1 VLVFGDS
8 AERVAPLAKLAS
20 IETLTG
26 CCGRDEMPAHADLV
40 SALVAGSELA
50 QGIIDAEF
58 AAAGVETDTPA
69 RRGVTRLLMALA
81 GALHWSW
88 GGRQGSAPGGELAA
102 AIAGLHS
109 MELPPVVSCK
119 TAEGFAFYAV
129 YPEGYL
135 EAATHAAGSGAW
147 RVIGIRS
154 IGAGLAALVAV
165 ALGAPPPILVRPL
178 GQISQRRLA
187 LGPAVADALLAGG
200 ADRFAIVDEGP
211 GLSGG
216 SFGCVADW
224 LERNGVARRR
234 ICFFPSHPG
243 DLGAMASEP
252 HRARWR
258 TAMRHVVTFDQLA
271 LRTDGP
277 RLPDWV
283 RGLTGPALRPLD
295 DLSAGRWRAHRFAD
309 ERDWPAANVV
319 QERRKYLLQA
329 PAGLFLLKFA
339 GLGRHGTRKLRRAE
353 ALSQAGFTPPLAG
366 LRNGFLAERW
376 LAAAAPGDPAAIDRE
391 RLIARLAAYLGFRAR
406 TFPAADGR
414 GATLEMLAAMLG
426 DTASY
431 LLAPEQAAA
440 LRDHALHAPALAP
453 KVRRV
458 ATDNRMHAWEWLL
471 LPDGRLLKT
480 DALDH
485 CESHDLIG
493 CQDIAWD
500 IAGAAVEFDL
510 SDDETRELARR
521 VGHACGCAP
530 CPALL
535 EFLAPCYLAFQC
547 DWSVIAARAAGNRA
561 DEVARLERQ
570 LARYKRALSQHAD
583 RRA

>member
-1 VLVFGDS
+1 LLVFGDS
-8 AERVAPLAKLAS
+8 AERAAPLAKLAS
-20 IETLTG
+20 IEAVTS
-26 CCGRDEMPAHADLV
+26 CCGRDETPAHADLV

-58 AAAGVETDTPA
+58 VAAGVETDTPA

-88 GGRQGSAPGGELAA
+88 HGRRDAAPFARLAT
-102 AIAGLHS
+102 AIAGVREA
-109 MELPPVVSCK
+109 ELPQVISCK

-135 EAATHAAGSGAW
+135 EAAKHAADGAAW

-165 ALGAPPPILVRPL
+165 ALGAPPPILLRPL
-178 GQISQRRLA
+178 GQTSQRRLA
-187 LGPAVADALLAGG
+187 LGPAVAHALLAGG
-200 ADRFAIVDEGP
+200 ADKFAVVDEGP

-258 TAMRHVVTFDQLA
+258 TATRHVVTFDQLA
-271 LRTDGP
+271 LRADGP

-283 RGLTGPALRPLD
+283 RDLTGPAVRPLD
-295 DLSAGRWRAHRFAD
+295 DLSAGRWRAHRFVD
-309 ERDWPAANVV
+309 ERDWPAANIV
-319 QERRKYLLQA
+319 QERRKYLLHTPTGA
-329 PAGLFLLKFA
+329 FLLKFA
-339 GLGRHGTRKLRRAE
+339 GLGRHGAGKLRRAE
-353 ALSQAGFTPPLAG
+353 ALSQAGFTPAVAG
-366 LRNGFLAERW
+366 LRNGFLVERW
-376 LAAAAPGDPAAIDRE
+376 QAAAPVDPAAIDRE
-391 RLIARLAAYLGFRAR
+391 RLVERLAAYLGFRAR
-406 TFPAADGR
+406 SFPAADGR
-414 GATLEMLAAMLG
+414 GASVEMLAAMLG

-440 LRDHALHAPALAP
+440 LRGSALRAPGLAP

-458 ATDNRMHAWEWLL
+458 ATDNRMHAWEWLH

-510 SDDETRELARR
+510 SDDETGELMRR

-535 EFLAPCYLAFQC
+535 AFLAPCYLAFQC
-547 DWSVIAARAAGNRA
+547 DWCVMAARAAANHP
-561 DEVARLERQ
+561 DEMARLERQ
-570 LARYKRALSQHAD
+570 LARYKQALARHAD
-583 RRA
+583 RCG